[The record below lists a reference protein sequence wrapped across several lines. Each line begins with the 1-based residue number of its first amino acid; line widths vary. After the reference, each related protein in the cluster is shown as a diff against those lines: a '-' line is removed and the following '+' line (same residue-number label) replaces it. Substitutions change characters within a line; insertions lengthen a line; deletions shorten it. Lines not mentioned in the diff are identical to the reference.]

1 MAIGGVMVEFK
12 VKPLSN
18 LMGAQITGIDLRNNI
33 SKETKAELLKAIT
46 NHLVVCIKDQKLSPS
61 KLADVSRLF
70 GKPKQYFVKDETVDD
85 IPEVIVVSNRT
96 REDKPKVYASHWHTD
111 DSYRKK
117 PATLTFMYPDILPKN
132 GGGTDFIN
140 CYSVYDDLP
149 QELKI
154 KIKKL
159 RAVHKWQSRRNVS
172 EVVKLTK
179 EQEKD
184 TPPVEHPLIRTHP
197 MSNKK
202 SIYINPNRIHHILGF
217 NEIDSDKLLDEIY
230 EFSFQDKYQYRHT
243 YEKGDLVIWDN
254 RCTMHKANS
263 DYDLSHLRIMH
274 RVMLEG
280 EAVF

>member
-18 LMGAQITGIDLRNNI
+18 LMGAEITGIDLRNNI

-96 REDKPKVYASHWHTD
+96 RENKPKVYASHWHTD

-117 PATLTFMYPDILPKN
+117 PATLTFMYPDILPEN

-140 CYSVYDDLP
+140 CYSVYEDLP

-179 EQEKD
+179 EQEND
-184 TPPVEHPLIRTHP
+184 APPVEHPLIRTHP

-202 SIYINPNRIHHILGF
+202 SVYINPNRIDHISGF
-217 NEIDSDKLLDEIY
+217 NETDSDKLLDEIY

-263 DYDLSHLRIMH
+263 NYDVSHLRIMH

>member
-18 LMGAQITGIDLRNNI
+18 LMGAQITGIDLRNKI
-33 SKETKAELLKAIT
+33 SKETKAELLKVIT
-46 NHLVVCIKDQKLSPS
+46 NYLVVCIKGQKLSPS

-117 PATLTFMYPDILPKN
+117 PATLTFIYPDILPEN

-202 SIYINPNRIHHILGF
+202 SVYINPNRIDHILGF

-230 EFSFQDKYQYRHT
+230 EFSFQDKFQYRHN

-263 DYDLSHLRIMH
+263 DYDVSHLRIMH

>member
-12 VKPLSN
+12 VKPISN
-18 LMGAQITGIDLRNNI
+18 LMGAEITGIDLRNNI

-46 NHLVVCIKDQKLSPS
+46 NYLVVCIKDQKLSPS

-85 IPEVIVVSNRT
+85 IPEVIIVSNRT
-96 REDKPKVYASHWHTD
+96 RENKPKVYASHWHTD

-117 PATLTFMYPDILPKN
+117 PATLTFMYPDILPEN

-202 SIYINPNRIHHILGF
+202 SVYINPNRIDHILGF
-217 NEIDSDKLLDEIY
+217 NETESDKLLDEIY
-230 EFSFQDKYQYRHT
+230 EFSFQDKFQYRHT

-263 DYDLSHLRIMH
+263 DYDVSHLRIMH